1 MGVIEI
7 NYETLTLIA
16 ILLFA
21 AVGFTRGWIKEGV
34 TMLLLMFLVGLLYK
48 PELVEPV
55 VVIINGLLKVVRNVV
70 LVAFGMFNKE
80 AAQAASAEAQSDIF
94 LPDNPYTFLIWALV
108 ILIALSYISTRVAL
122 KDQTLSPL
130 SRILGGLAGAINGF
144 IAVSLFK
151 EFLLNHFRNLILEQ
165 GAAVS
170 VQSAGVPSDGV
181 FISVQSITQESFLQT
196 VGPMLAAL
204 AGVMIILLI
213 LSSVFN
219 WNLK

>member
-1 MGVIEI
+1 
-7 NYETLTLIA
+7 
-16 ILLFA
+16 
-21 AVGFTRGWIKEGV
+21 
-34 TMLLLMFLVGLLYK
+34 
-48 PELVEPV
+48 
-55 VVIINGLLKVVRNVV
+55 
-70 LVAFGMFNKE
+70 
-80 AAQAASAEAQSDIF
+80 
-94 LPDNPYTFLIWALV
+94 
-108 ILIALSYISTRVAL
+108 
-122 KDQTLSPL
+122 
-130 SRILGGLAGAINGF
+130 
-144 IAVSLFK
+144 
-151 EFLLNHFRNLILEQ
+151 LEQ